1 MPELHPAARG
11 FGAAAAAYER
21 GRPDYPAAA
30 VRRLVERLDLRPGRT
45 VLDLAAGTGKLTR
58 LLVPSGANVLAAEP
72 LPQMRAELE
81 KRVHGVA
88 TFGGTAERIPLL
100 DAYVDAVT
108 VGQAFHWFRPD
119 TALPEI
125 ARVLR
130 PGGGLALLWNVREH
144 RDPIQAGISAILA
157 PLAGDTPHRGQRD
170 WRAVL
175 DESGLFTPCETAL
188 FRHRQTLDEDGL
200 AERVLSISFV
210 ASASRAARDEVEQD
224 VRALAREA
232 GTPLELPY
240 VTELYLAF
248 RPGQLTEGSSGIR
261 ATSS

>member
-1 MPELHPAARG
+1 M
-11 FGAAAAAYER
+11 
-21 GRPDYPAAA
+21 
-30 VRRLVERLDLRPGRT
+30 
-45 VLDLAAGTGKLTR
+45 LDLAAGTGKLTR

-88 TFGGTAERIPLL
+88 TLGGTAEQIPLRN
-100 DAYVDAVT
+100 AYVDAVT
-108 VGQAFHWFRPD
+108 VGQAFHWFRPEL
-119 TALPEI
+119 ALPEI

-130 PGGGLALLWNVREH
+130 AGGGLALVWNTRVES
-144 RDPIQAGISAILA
+144 DPLQAAISAILA
-157 PLAGDTPHRGQRD
+157 PLEGDTPRRGHRD

-175 DESGLFTPCETAL
+175 DDSGLFAPCETAL
-188 FRHRQTLDEDGL
+188 FRHRQTLDENGL
-200 AERVLSISFV
+200 VERVLSISFV
-210 ASASRAARDEVEQD
+210 ASASRQTREGIERQ
-224 VRALAREA
+224 VRALAHDV

-248 RPGQLTEGSSGIR
+248 RPGQLTDGSSGIR

>member
-1 MPELHPAARG
+1 VPELHPAARG
-11 FGAAAAAYER
+11 FGSAAAAYER
-21 GRPDYPAAA
+21 GRPDYPAAV

-72 LPQMRAELE
+72 LPEMRAELE

-88 TFGGTAERIPLL
+88 TLGGMAEQIPLL
-100 DAYVDAVT
+100 DGYVDAVT
-108 VGQAFHWFRPD
+108 VGQAFHWFRAD
-119 TALPEI
+119 LALPEI

-130 PGGGLALLWNVREH
+130 PGGGLALVWNTREEK
-144 RDPIQAGISAILA
+144 DPLQAGISAILE
-157 PLAGDTPHRGQRD
+157 PLAGDTPRRGQRD

-188 FRHRQTLDEDGL
+188 FRHRQTLDEDGM

-210 ASASRAARDEVEQD
+210 AAASRT
-224 VRALAREA
+224 VRAGVERQVRELARAA
-232 GTPLELPY
+232 GTPLELRY

-248 RPGQLTEGSSGIR
+248 RPVS
-261 ATSS
+261 